1 MVEDHL
7 KKIQI
12 IGVGGAGC
20 NIINKMIHEGFEG
33 VELVAVNSDA
43 VGLKRSSATCKL
55 LIGKRQ
61 EGVYLLSD
69 SYRVGLKAA
78 EESEEDIQELVR
90 DADMVIV
97 VGGMGGPCAS
107 GAAPFIARIAR
118 EKGKQTAAVVTEPF
132 SFEGLN
138 RKRNAEAGIGL
149 LRETAESCVVIPCD
163 GLLKVLDRRTSM
175 PEALEYADSMLVKAV
190 KELLD
195 AAKGDMAAVKKADAE
210 DMADSEEG

>member
-20 NIINKMIHEGFEG
+20 NIIKKMIYEGFEG
-33 VELVAVNSDA
+33 VELVAVNSDS
-43 VGLKRSSATCKL
+43 VGLKRSSVTRKL

-78 EESEEDIQELVR
+78 EESEEDIQDMVR

-107 GAAPFIARIAR
+107 GAAPFIARIAQ
-118 EKGKQTAAVVTEPF
+118 EQGKQIAAVVTEPF

-138 RKRNAEAGIGL
+138 RKRNAEAGISL
-149 LRETAESCVVIPCD
+149 LQEVTESCVVIPCD
-163 GLLKVLDRRTSM
+163 GLLMVMNRQTSM
-175 PEALEYADSMLVKAV
+175 PDALEYADSMLVKAV
-190 KELLD
+190 KELVD
-195 AAKGDMAAVKKADAE
+195 AARGDIAIVKKPDGE
-210 DMADSEEG
+210 DMTDPEEE